1 MLYVKNASR
10 APQFLF
16 FFFFQNSTKDRVIHL
31 NISVT
36 VKRQVL
42 EGEAE
47 HI

>member
-1 MLYVKNASR
+1 MLAEPPN
-10 APQFLF
+10 F
-16 FFFFQNSTKDRVIHL
+16 FFFFFFKNSTKDRVIHL